1 MLSHTPSKRNIFM
14 PSAIRFSVVQWKRL
28 GDAMI
33 FVKRVQIISRGSG
46 VPIPFFIV
54 NAAQLLLSISGETI
68 T

>member
-1 MLSHTPSKRNIFM
+1 MLSHTPSNRNIFM
-14 PSAIRFSVVQWKRL
+14 PSAIRFSVVQWKRM

-46 VPIPFFIV
+46 VTIPFFIV
-54 NAAQLLLSISGETI
+54 NAAQVLFSFSRETI